1 MQTGYIRLLSLE
13 HLAWFALETRGGWK
27 TGGENRSP
35 GGKALGKVQVKRLHL
50 SNAIR

>member
-1 MQTGYIRLLSLE
+1 MPMDDFDKYCFSLLLFMQTGYIRLLNLE

-35 GGKALGKVQVKRLHL
+35 GG
-50 SNAIR
+50 